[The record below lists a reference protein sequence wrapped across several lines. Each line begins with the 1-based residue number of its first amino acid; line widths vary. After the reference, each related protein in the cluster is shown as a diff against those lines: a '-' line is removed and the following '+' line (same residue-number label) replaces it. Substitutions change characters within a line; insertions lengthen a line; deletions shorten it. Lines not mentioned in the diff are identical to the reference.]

1 MIDVKYEA
9 YENKRK
15 DKIAVVKAERNSII
29 QYAERKLRIS
39 SETSPLKATATAQP
53 EKVMDAADFEEMRME
68 ALKRRQEKELNK
80 IIEKEQ
86 EKVALQLKIKRAEEE
101 EIKKQ
106 KEHAKKV
113 AAAKL
118 EEEKK
123 QAAREL
129 ERKRKEEEEV
139 VVRREIARKEGEF
152 NRKMAKI
159 QLETEK
165 RIKKEAI
172 ARDQERTAKIEELR
186 KKTEAVIEVQIQ
198 LAEKNRIDML
208 AREARVKAQ
217 MEKKKEDKRIEVATQ
232 RAKSQKRIEEAL
244 GKYEGIHAKK
254 RRDFEERQSKAL
266 QLAKENA
273 IIEREKVKKGAED
286 RHKRA
291 VTLYGRLC
299 DAYTIRNEK
308 RQSIID
314 RRDEKDGLFA
324 KIAEDRM
331 SHTKMLKFT
340 TDLKL
345 RDKLDNVERIA
356 RVNEYKRLQT
366 LKKIEEANLRYDVIQ
381 TRKDE
386 LNRKHRDEVKSSL
399 TRKHQINDAMEA
411 MRVANDFTALDKL
424 FAKKPEKG
432 KAKDDDKDDE
442 KQEKVAAN

>member
-1 MIDVKYEA
+1 MIDIKYEA

-15 DKIAVVKAERNSII
+15 DKIAVVKAERNAII
-29 QYAERKLRIS
+29 QYAERKTRIA
-39 SETSPLKATATAQP
+39 SETSPLKGTAQP

-68 ALKRRQEKELNK
+68 ALKRRQEKELSK
-80 IIEKEQ
+80 IVEKEQ
-86 EKVALQLKIKRAEEE
+86 EKVGLQLKIKRAEEE
-101 EIKKQ
+101 EVKKQ

-113 AAAKL
+113 VAAKL

-139 VVRREIARKEGEF
+139 IAKREIARKEGEF

-172 ARDQERTAKIEELR
+172 ARDIERTAKIEELR

-198 LAEKNRIDML
+198 LAEKNRLDML

-217 MEKKKEDKRIEVATQ
+217 MEQKKEDKRIEVATQ

-244 GKYEGIHAKK
+244 GKYEEIHAKK
-254 RRDFEERQSKAL
+254 RRDFEERQAKAL

-273 IIEREKVKKGAED
+273 VIEREKVKKAAED

-314 RRDEKDGLFA
+314 SRDKKDWMFA
-324 KIAEDRM
+324 KIAEDRNDY
-331 SHTKMLKFT
+331 TRMLKFS

-345 RDKLDNVERIA
+345 KDKLDNVERIA

-366 LKKIEEANLRYDVIQ
+366 LKKIEDADHRYDVIQ
-381 TRKDE
+381 ARKEE
-386 LNRKHRDEVKSSL
+386 LNKKHRDEVKSSL
-399 TRKHQINDAMEA
+399 FRKHQINDAMEA
-411 MRVANDFTALDKL
+411 MRVSNDFAALDKL
-424 FAKKPEKG
+424 FTAKKSSTAKG
-432 KAKDDDKDDE
+432 KDDDKDDT
-442 KQEKVAAN
+442 QPATA

>member
-1 MIDVKYEA
+1 MIDVKFEA

-15 DKIAVVKAERNSII
+15 DKIAVIKAERNSII
-29 QYAERKLRIS
+29 QYADRKLRIS
-39 SETSPLKATATAQP
+39 SETSPLKATAQP

-68 ALKRRQEKELNK
+68 ALKRRQEKELSK

-86 EKVALQLKIKRAEEE
+86 EKVQLQLKIKRAEEE
-101 EIKKQ
+101 EVKKQ

-113 AAAKL
+113 AAAKV

-123 QAAREL
+123 QAAREV

-139 VVRREIARKEGEF
+139 IVRKEIARKEGEF

-172 ARDQERTAKIEELR
+172 ARDIERTAKIEELR

-198 LAEKNRIDML
+198 LAEKNRLDML

-217 MEKKKEDKRIEVATQ
+217 MEQKKEDKRIEVATA

-244 GKYEGIHAKK
+244 GKYEEIHAKK
-254 RRDFEERQSKAL
+254 RRDFEERQAKAL
-266 QLAKENA
+266 ILAKENA
-273 IIEREKVKKGAED
+273 VIEREKVKKGAED

-308 RQSIID
+308 RRSIIN
-314 RRDEKDGLFA
+314 RRDEKDETFA
-324 KIAEDRM
+324 KIAEDRFTY
-331 SHTKMLKFT
+331 TKMLKFT

-366 LKKIEEANLRYDVIQ
+366 LKKIEDANLRYDVIQ
-381 TRKDE
+381 ARKDE
-386 LNRKHRDEVKSSL
+386 LNKKHRDEVKSSL

-424 FAKKPEKG
+424 FAKKPEKDKG
-432 KAKDDDKDDE
+432 KDDDKE
-442 KQEKVAAN
+442 KTAAN

>member
-1 MIDVKYEA
+1 MVDIKYDAFEK
-9 YENKRK
+9 KRK
-15 DKIAVVKAERNSII
+15 DKIAVVKAERNTII
-29 QYAERKLRIS
+29 QYADRKMRIT
-39 SETSPLKATATAQP
+39 SETSPLKGTAQP

-80 IIEKEQ
+80 IVEKEQ
-86 EKVALQLKIKRAEEE
+86 EKVVLQLKIKRAEDE

-106 KEHAKKV
+106 KEHAKRV
-113 AAAKL
+113 AAAKA

-139 VVRREIARKEGEF
+139 IARREVARKEGEF

-165 RIKKEAI
+165 RLKKEAI
-172 ARDQERTAKIEELR
+172 ARDMERTAKIEELR

-198 LAEKNRIDML
+198 LAEKNRLDML

-217 MEKKKEDKRIEVATQ
+217 MEKKKEDKRIEVAAQ

-244 GKYEGIHAKK
+244 GKYEEIHAKK
-254 RRDFEERQSKAL
+254 RRDFEERQAKAL

-273 IIEREKVKKGAED
+273 IIEREKVQKAAED

-299 DAYTIRNEK
+299 DAYSIRNEK

-314 RRDEKDGLFA
+314 SRDKKDYMFE
-324 KIAEDRM
+324 KIAEDRNNY
-331 SHTKMLKFT
+331 TAMLKFS

-345 RDKLDNVERIA
+345 KDKLDNVERIA

-366 LKKIEEANLRYDVIQ
+366 LKKIEDADLRYDIIQ
-381 TRKDE
+381 TRKEE
-386 LNRKHRDEVKSSL
+386 LNKKHRDEVKSSL
-399 TRKHQINDAMEA
+399 YRKHQINDAMEA
-411 MRVANDFTALDKL
+411 MRVSNDFTALDKL
-424 FAKKPEKG
+424 FASKKPDKG
-432 KAKDDDKDDE
+432 TKGGKDDDKDDA
-442 KQEKVAAN
+442 QPATA